1 MYRSTSALHKAN
13 GTAVK
18 VGDDSVSLKRDGRST
33 LVLAKILG
41 RRKDPHNGTETLWL
55 DRLVHTNGETFVGWQ
70 ASGAIS
76 TILQQD
82 VATAT
87 TPAQ

>member
-1 MYRSTSALHKAN
+1 MNRSYSALQKAT
-13 GTAVK
+13 GTTVK
-18 VGDDSVSLKRDGRST
+18 VGDASVTLKREGRSA
-33 LVLAKILG
+33 LVIAMILG

-55 DRLVHTNGETFVGWQ
+55 DRLVHFNGETFMGWQ

-82 VATAT
+82 VATT
-87 TPAQ
+87 TTSAQ

>member
-1 MYRSTSALHKAN
+1 MYRSNLANQKAT

-18 VGDDSVSLKRDGRST
+18 VGDASVSLKREGRSE
-33 LVLAKILG
+33 LVLATILG
-41 RRKDPHNGTETLWL
+41 RRKDPHNGAETLWL
-55 DRLVHTNGETFVGWQ
+55 DRLVHFNGETFIGWQ

-82 VATAT
+82 VAAAT
-87 TPAQ
+87 TPAR